1 MREVSKCVNSMNF
14 LSFIQCGYKQGALSF
29 TDFPMILHNR
39 VRTVLQPYADCWLKI
54 GLDTLILLTGG
65 SLKRSKNHPAA
76 AGTRQQHSASSRLT
90 VR

>member
-1 MREVSKCVNSMNF
+1 
-14 LSFIQCGYKQGALSF
+14 
-29 TDFPMILHNR
+29 LHNR